1 MKKPG
6 VIAIDGPAGSG
17 KSTVAKEVAHRLGFL
32 YIDTGAMYRALTL
45 KAINKGLD
53 FSDNEALVEL
63 SKNTDIELKE
73 SGDSLKV
80 YLDKKDVSHKIR
92 SMEVTTKVK
101 LLASLKDVRENML
114 KLQRKLGSLSSGAV
128 LEGRDIG
135 TVVFPDA
142 AYKFYLDASF
152 EKRVERRFRELKEKG
167 FSVSPEE
174 IEADVRN
181 RDASDMTREVA
192 PLKKAEDAKVI
203 DTTNMTVEEVAGK
216 ILEIVKKWHTSFLAL
231 F

>member
-101 LLASLKDVRENML
+101 LLASLKDIRENMV

-181 RDASDMTREVA
+181 RDASDMTREIA

-203 DTTNMTVEEVAGK
+203 DTTNMAVEEVAGK